1 MDLHREVLQDMGLH
15 LEVQVHL
22 HMDWQ
27 PVQVELQHR
36 DLHLEVHLHMDW
48 QQRVLQVLQH
58 RD

>member
-1 MDLHREVLQDMGLH
+1 MDLHPEVLQDMGLH
-15 LEVQVHL
+15 L

-27 PVQVELQHR
+27 PVRVELQHR

-48 QQRVLQVLQH
+48 QQRLLQVLQH